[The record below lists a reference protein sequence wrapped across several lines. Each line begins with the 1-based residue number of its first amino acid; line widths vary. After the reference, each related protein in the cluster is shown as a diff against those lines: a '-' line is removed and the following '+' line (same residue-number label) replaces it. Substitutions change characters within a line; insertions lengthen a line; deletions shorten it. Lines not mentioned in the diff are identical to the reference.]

1 MKYAWTLAIC
11 LAVLCLAAPSE
22 AAPQKALRDAH
33 VVLACAD
40 CHTGQKNPKQAG
52 RYPVPNAM
60 MHRRSPNGQPPVER
74 KILIFL
80 RTGER
85 RFLVGSA
92 TRNTPKIRITA
103 SSAIRGDAGPHYT
116 VHGNLISVR
125 NGTTPEEI
133 ARGLGWPPLVFP
145 AKISHPQASGGCLC
159 PAPRPRS
166 PLRPILKKKAN

>member
-1 MKYAWTLAIC
+1 MSGGPVSCRSFRSRATEGASGCPRGSRMCGLPHRAEK
-11 LAVLCLAAPSE
+11 S
-22 AAPQKALRDAH
+22 K
-33 VVLACAD
+33 
-40 CHTGQKNPKQAG
+40 TGPE

>member
-1 MKYAWTLAIC
+1 MSGGPVSCRSFRSRATEGASGCPRGSRMCGLPHRAEK
-11 LAVLCLAAPSE
+11 PNRPE
-22 AAPQKALRDAH
+22 
-33 VVLACAD
+33 
-40 CHTGQKNPKQAG
+40 

-60 MHRRSPNGQPPVER
+60 MHRRSPNGQPPWKE
-74 KILIFL
+74 KSSYFSAL
-80 RTGER
+80 GNG
-85 RFLVGSA
+85 GSLLGLPQG
-92 TRNTPKIRITA
+92 TTPKIRITA

>member
-11 LAVLCLAAPSE
+11 LAVLCLAAPSG

-33 VVLACAD
+33 VDLACAD

-52 RYPVPNAM
+52 AVSCAKCHDAPEV
-60 MHRRSPNGQPPVER
+60 
-74 KILIFL
+74 
-80 RTGER
+80 ER

-133 ARGLGWPPLVFP
+133 ARSLGWPPLVFP
-145 AKISHPQASGGCLC
+145 AKSALPEASGGCLC

>member
-33 VVLACAD
+33 VDLACAD

-52 RYPVPNAM
+52 AVSCAKCHDAPEVAKRTA
-60 MHRRSPNGQPPVER
+60 SVER

-103 SSAIRGDAGPHYT
+103 SSAIRGDAGPHYMYT
-116 VHGNLISVR
+116 E
-125 NGTTPEEI
+125 T
-133 ARGLGWPPLVFP
+133 
-145 AKISHPQASGGCLC
+145 
-159 PAPRPRS
+159 
-166 PLRPILKKKAN
+166 

>member
-22 AAPQKALRDAH
+22 AAPQKTLRDAH
-33 VVLACAD
+33 VDLAA
-40 CHTGQKNPKQAG
+40 TSGRKIQNRLG

-60 MHRRSPNGQPPVER
+60 MHRRLPNRQPLVER
-74 KILIFL
+74 KILMFL

>member
-22 AAPQKALRDAH
+22 AAPQKTLRDAH
-33 VVLACAD
+33 VDLACAD
-40 CHTGQKNPKQAG
+40 CHIGQKNPKQAG
-52 RYPVPNAM
+52 AISCAKCHDASDR
-60 MHRRSPNGQPPVER
+60 QPLVER

-92 TRNTPKIRITA
+92 TKNTPKIRITA

>member
-22 AAPQKALRDAH
+22 AAPQKTLRDAH
-33 VVLACAD
+33 VDLACAD
-40 CHTGQKNPKQAG
+40 CHIGQENPKQAG
-52 RYPVPNAM
+52 AISCAKC
-60 MHRRSPNGQPPVER
+60 HDGIGGCQTDSLSWKEKSSCFSALGNG
-74 KILIFL
+74 
-80 RTGER
+80 

-125 NGTTPEEI
+125 NGITPEEI
-133 ARGLGWPPLVFP
+133 ARRPCWAAAGFP
-145 AKISHPQASGGCLC
+145 GEDLPSPSSGGCLC

-166 PLRPILKKKAN
+166 RYAQS

>member
-33 VVLACAD
+33 VDLACAD

-52 RYPVPNAM
+52 AVSCAKCHDAPEVAKRTASRGNEKSSYFSALGNEVPCWVC
-60 MHRRSPNGQPPVER
+60 H
-74 KILIFL
+74 KD
-80 RTGER
+80 
-85 RFLVGSA
+85 
-92 TRNTPKIRITA
+92 TPKIRITA

>member
-1 MKYAWTLAIC
+1 MSGGPVSCRLPKPRHRRRFGMPMWISHVRTATPGRKIQNRPG
-11 LAVLCLAAPSE
+11 AVSCAKCHDAPEVAKRTAS
-22 AAPQKALRDAH
+22 QGK
-33 VVLACAD
+33 
-40 CHTGQKNPKQAG
+40 KNP
-52 RYPVPNAM
+52 
-60 MHRRSPNGQPPVER
+60 HISPHW
-74 KILIFL
+74 
-80 RTGER
+80 GER

>member
-33 VVLACAD
+33 VDLACAD
-40 CHTGQKNPKQAG
+40 CHT
-52 RYPVPNAM
+52 NAM